1 MSKVFE
7 YMKPYTLMIIAAVV
21 LLFIE
26 VQAQLIIPGHMA
38 DIINDGVMPGNI
50 PVIWRAGGQMVLLT
64 LLTGIC
70 SLTMQFFAARTA
82 TGVANDLRA
91 AVFKKVIHFSNAEM
105 NQFSTASLIT
115 RTTNDITQIQTIIMM
130 GMRLFIY
137 APLLA
142 IGGIIRAL
150 DRSTSM
156 AWIVGVAVIV
166 MVAILAAM
174 IIIVM
179 PKFKKVQGLIDNLN
193 LVSRENLSGILI
205 VRAFST
211 QKFERERFDEANK
224 SLASLNMF
232 VDQAFAPLMP
242 TIMFIMNIT
251 MVAIIWIGA
260 QQASAFRV
268 DIGDM
273 FAFMQYGILIIVG
286 FLMVAIMFVFLPRA
300 MVSAGRIKE
309 VLETESSLI
318 YKEDPIPLSK
328 DINATVEFKNVT
340 FRYPDAREEDEEVLK
355 NISFKAEPGKTT
367 AIIGSTGAGKS
378 TILQLLL
385 RFYDATGGSVHVG
398 GVDIKD
404 VKKADLH
411 NIIGYVPQKA
421 HLFSGNIKSNLL
433 YADKNASDERLKIA
447 ADIAQATPFIENMED
462 KYESNVAQGGTNFSG
477 GQRQRLSI
485 ARALVKNAPIYLFDD
500 SFSALDLKTDAL
512 LRTALKKN
520 TGNSTMIIIAQRI
533 STIMDADQIVVLDH
547 GEVVGLGTHFELMS
561 NCEVYR
567 EIAASQLSE
576 EELGGAV

>member
-130 GMRLFIY
+130 GMRLFVY